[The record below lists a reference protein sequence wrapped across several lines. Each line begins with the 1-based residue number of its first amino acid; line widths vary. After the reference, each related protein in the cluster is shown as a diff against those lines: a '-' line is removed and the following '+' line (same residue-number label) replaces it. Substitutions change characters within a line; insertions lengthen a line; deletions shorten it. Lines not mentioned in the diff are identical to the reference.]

1 MKAKPGV
8 PITAAHI
15 AVAVVAAC
23 GITGADAATV
33 FEDRRGHVKT
43 RLIAAAGLMARLD
56 VPPRD
61 AARLLQV
68 ERKRLSPSMLEP
80 AGVTT
85 DALLTVAEA
94 LESHGLT
101 PTPAKRSAQKAEA
114 PTPAPQPQAQ
124 GSSKRRKAATPAPAA
139 KRADPPPAPPPPAK
153 PPEPPK
159 PKAVERRPIPVTP
172 ERRPRPAP
180 ARATN
185 PVRPAA
191 PRPASGGAVRLK
203 PINDRIVGWCRPFV
217 ARGMP
222 VEDLADLFDVH
233 PDALRDHLN
242 PELARAA

>member
-1 MKAKPGV
+1 MKAKSGV

-15 AVAVVAAC
+15 AVAIVAAC

-68 ERKRLSPSMLEP
+68 ERKRLSPSMLTP

-94 LESHGLT
+94 LEAHGLT
-101 PTPAKRSAQKAEA
+101 PKPEAQ
-114 PTPAPQPQAQ
+114 PPAPQPQAQ
-124 GSSKRRKAATPAPAA
+124 APSRRRKAATPAPVA
-139 KRADPPPAPPPPAK
+139 KRSDPPPPPPPPRPPRPAK
-153 PPEPPK
+153 S
-159 PKAVERRPIPVTP
+159 KAVERRSAPVAP
-172 ERRPRPAP
+172 ERRPRSAP
-180 ARATN
+180 ATN
-185 PVRPAA
+185 PVRPVV
-191 PRPASGGAVRLK
+191 RPSSGGAVRMK
-203 PINDRIVGWCRPFV
+203 PVTERIVGWCRPFV
-217 ARGMP
+217 AKGMAI
-222 VEDLADLFDVH
+222 EDLADLFDVH
-233 PDALRDHLN
+233 PDALRDHLK

>member
-43 RLIAAAGLMARLD
+43 RLIAAAGLMARLE

-101 PTPAKRSAQKAEA
+101 PTLAKRSAPKAEA
-114 PTPAPQPQAQ
+114 APPAPQPQAQ

-139 KRADPPPAPPPPAK
+139 KRADPPPAPPPTK
-153 PPEPPK
+153 PEPPK
-159 PKAVERRPIPVTP
+159 PKAAERRPVPVTP

-180 ARATN
+180 ATN
-185 PVRPAA
+185 PVRPTA

-217 ARGMP
+217 ARGMA

-233 PDALRDHLN
+233 PDALRDHLK

>member
-1 MKAKPGV
+1 MTGRTGAV
-8 PITAAHI
+8 TITAAHI
-15 AVAVVAAC
+15 AVAIVAAC
-23 GITGADAATV
+23 GLTGADAATV
-33 FEDRRGHVKT
+33 YEDRRGHVKT

-94 LESHGLT
+94 LESHGLAAGRQKAGT
-101 PTPAKRSAQKAEA
+101 TKAEA
-114 PTPAPQPQAQ
+114 SPPAPQPQAQ

-139 KRADPPPAPPPPAK
+139 KRADPTPAPAPPR
-153 PPEPPK
+153 
-159 PKAVERRPIPVTP
+159 AVERQPRPVVP
-172 ERRPRPAP
+172 ERAARAPAP
-180 ARATN
+180 TN
-185 PVRPAA
+185 PVRP
-191 PRPASGGAVRLK
+191 PERPTEARTVRLK
-203 PINDRIVGWCRPFV
+203 AVTDRIAGWCRAYV
-217 ARGMP
+217 ARGVS

-242 PELARAA
+242 PKLARAA